1 MDQQKTKSFKEK
13 VYAIVRGIPRGQV
26 LTYKQVATLAGNSK
40 ASRVI
45 GNLMNKN
52 YDRTIFCHRVI
63 RSDREIGG
71 YNRGALNKIKILK
84 EEGHKI
90 IDGKL
95 YE

>member
-26 LTYKQVATLAGNSK
+26 LTYKQVATLAGNPN
-40 ASRVI
+40 ASRAV
-45 GNLMNKN
+45 GNLLNKN
-52 YDRTIFCHRVI
+52 CDRTVFCHRVI
-63 RSDREIGG
+63 RSDRKIGG
-71 YNRGALNKIKILK
+71 YNRGALNKVKILK

-90 IDGKL
+90 VNGKI

>member
-52 YDRTIFCHRVI
+52 YDQTIFCHRVI